1 MHFKLDRLKKTILAF
16 AMDLRRQTPAALGSF
31 VVLRGGTVVCVEA
44 PAAVPDA
51 VPDAVPAVPD
61 AVSDATPTAA
71 PDAAPDVAPAVPAS
85 AYTSAGDNGI
95 LRQIRA
101 SPLFAGEIRQ
111 ACAELA
117 KGPMWPR
124 QGVATRMTNG
134 LWKTVHTPGQV
145 FHLDRPE
152 EGGLADEGHIA
163 FGDLMSALD
172 RMHPEVA
179 AVIAC
184 GGIVWHYI
192 GGDHPW
198 EIDWCDTAP

>member
-1 MHFKLDRLKKTILAF
+1 MAQPKESLGTTPAGMPMHFKLDRLKKTILAF

-51 VPDAVPAVPD
+51 APDAVPD
-61 AVSDATPTAA
+61 A
-71 PDAAPDVAPAVPAS
+71 APAVPANT
-85 AYTSAGDNGI
+85 YMSAGDNGI
-95 LRQIRA
+95 LRQIRG

-124 QGVATRMTNG
+124 QGVATRMANG

-163 FGDLMSALD
+163 FGGLMSALD